1 MWREPR
7 YEAACPCLFFLIT
20 GFDHLPF
27 TRRPL
32 HDAVFSQHRHDVTA
46 FLPPFCPTRMFQ
58 IIQLREGEGW
68 AMGVRFPWLTK
79 AVIRV
84 LEIAGAGL
92 TSALVAYLLG
102 RTDAPAPPPP
112 PQVPAVVH
120 LAPTDE
126 EMLRSVRNDQAA
138 LLEQLRNETQKAQ
151 AEQPRSDSQKA
162 QADQLRNEAQ
172 KALAALEA
180 PAADNQTQTPNAAA
194 KPAKLPQEAKPAQGP
209 AQSNAPTVVRRDSKP
224 ERARPVES
232 KPRVEAKAEPR
243 AEELL
248 PTRPANNNTFVPAA
262 APAPVAQAPVAPT
275 QPADNEPG
283 LFTATFKNLTAWL
296 LPSRNRTPVPDA
308 SAARPPM
315 PVFQPNAM

>member
-1 MWREPR
+1 
-7 YEAACPCLFFLIT
+7 
-20 GFDHLPF
+20 
-27 TRRPL
+27 
-32 HDAVFSQHRHDVTA
+32 
-46 FLPPFCPTRMFQ
+46 
-58 IIQLREGEGW
+58 
-68 AMGVRFPWLTK
+68 MGVRFPWLTK

-151 AEQPRSDSQKA
+151 ADQPRSDAQKA

-194 KPAKLPQEAKPAQGP
+194 KPAKPAPGP
-209 AQSNAPTVVRRDSKP
+209 AQSNAPTVVRREAKP
-224 ERARPVES
+224 ERARPVEA

-243 AEELL
+243 AEELQ
-248 PTRPANNNTFVPAA
+248 TRPVNSNTFVPAA

-275 QPADNEPG
+275 QTADNEPG

-308 SAARPPM
+308 GAARPPM
-315 PVFQPNAM
+315 PVGEFQPNAM

>member
-1 MWREPR
+1 
-7 YEAACPCLFFLIT
+7 
-20 GFDHLPF
+20 
-27 TRRPL
+27 
-32 HDAVFSQHRHDVTA
+32 
-46 FLPPFCPTRMFQ
+46 
-58 IIQLREGEGW
+58 
-68 AMGVRFPWLTK
+68 MGVRFPWLTK

-120 LAPTDE
+120 LAPADE
-126 EMLRSVRNDQAA
+126 EMIRSVRNDQAA
-138 LLEQLRNETQKAQ
+138 LLDQLRNETQKAQ
-151 AEQPRSDSQKA
+151 ADQPRSDAQKA

-180 PAADNQTQTPNAAA
+180 PPADNQTSNAAA
-194 KPAKLPQEAKPAQGP
+194 KPAKPAQGP
-209 AQSNAPTVVRRDSKP
+209 AQSNAPTVVRREAKP

-232 KPRVEAKAEPR
+232 KPRVEAKVEPR

>member
-1 MWREPR
+1 
-7 YEAACPCLFFLIT
+7 
-20 GFDHLPF
+20 
-27 TRRPL
+27 
-32 HDAVFSQHRHDVTA
+32 
-46 FLPPFCPTRMFQ
+46 
-58 IIQLREGEGW
+58 
-68 AMGVRFPWLTK
+68 MGVRFPWLTK

-151 AEQPRSDSQKA
+151 ADQPRSDAQKA

-180 PAADNQTQTPNAAA
+180 PAADNQTPNAAA
-194 KPAKLPQEAKPAQGP
+194 KPAKPAPGP
-209 AQSNAPTVVRRDSKP
+209 AQSNAPTVVRREAKP
-224 ERARPVES
+224 ERARPVEA

-243 AEELL
+243 AEELQ
-248 PTRPANNNTFVPAA
+248 TRPVNSNTFVPAG

-275 QPADNEPG
+275 QTADNEPG

-308 SAARPPM
+308 GAARPPM
-315 PVFQPNAM
+315 PVGEFQPNAM